1 MRDELRGVLRAAV
14 YRGDGVEI
22 VRALDATDVSPYLQL
37 AGDGILV
44 AVVQSVTGAPQLAH
58 AFLTALRERDW
69 DGDEE
74 LAAQLDAGLGNAEP
88 ADLIDLPVPLD
99 ELSELLEDGQ
109 GEGGAI
115 DLRDGSVWPMSV
127 IDHRDEIGEPLDIA
141 DSDAWLDV
149 DTGGSRPAYRD
160 MEAFIDT
167 VTDPNTSE
175 RLWIA
180 IDGTG
185 AFGRFR
191 RVLDRDD
198 ELHTRWYGFS
208 EERRLGRARAWLT
221 RAGYRTIRQTDAA
234 RPEHT
239 DGLDTE

>member
-1 MRDELRGVLRAAV
+1 MRDELRGMLRAAV
-14 YRGDGVEI
+14 YRGDGAEI
-22 VRALDATDVSPYLQL
+22 VRALDRTDVRPYLQL
-37 AGDGILV
+37 AGDGVVV
-44 AVVQSVTGAPQLAH
+44 AVVQSVTGAEELAH
-58 AFLTALRERDW
+58 AFVTTLRERGW
-69 DGDEE
+69 AGDEE
-74 LAAQLDAGLGNAEP
+74 LAAQLDAWLGNAEP

-109 GEGGAI
+109 SEGGAI
-115 DLRDGSVWPMSV
+115 NLRDGSVWPMSV
-127 IDHRDEIGEPLDIA
+127 IDYRDEIGEPLDLD

-160 MEAFIDT
+160 MEAFIST

-185 AFGRFR
+185 AFSRFR

-198 ELHTRWYGFS
+198 ELHTRWHGFS

-221 RAGYRTIRQTDAA
+221 RAGYRSIR
-234 RPEHT
+234 HT
-239 DGLDTE
+239 DGGMPE